1 MTKQNYYIQ
10 IIMKVK
16 VKNTTDF
23 ELPKYE
29 TENSYGM
36 DVRANTQTTIPPN
49 SWKLILTGLFV
60 EIPSGEE
67 IQVRPR
73 SGLALKHGVTVLNS
87 PGTIDADFRGEIGVI
102 LINHGQEDYKVEI
115 GDRVAQLVGSKRIEW
130 EEVSALSETQRGK
143 GGFGSTGIK

>member
-87 PGTIDADFRGEIGVI
+87 PGTIDSDFRGEIGVI